1 MGSHFDDER
10 VVGRSW
16 PSEAIAA
23 IAIRQRGCV
32 SHQQLASLG
41 LSRSGIS
48 RAAGRGLLFRVH
60 RGVYA
65 LAPLALR
72 PQQAAEWA
80 AVLAYGERALLSHET
95 ALWLHGINL
104 VGSTNTTVHVTLVGG
119 RTKPAHSGVIV
130 HQAAT
135 LHPSEH
141 HRLHGLPVTSV
152 ARTVIDLSPTQSI
165 RGRERLVDEALR
177 KTSRTK
183 LNEAVAR
190 HFGRPGVRAL
200 SALLDPDR
208 PSSLTWS
215 KAEERLREL
224 LRRAGLPAPESN
236 VELYSGYK
244 PDLLWREQRVIV
256 EYHSREFHSGPGSSK
271 RDPERHN
278 RLTSEGYQ
286 LLYVDI
292 ELLADR
298 PEQLLVLIAQA
309 LVR

>member
-1 MGSHFDDER
+1 MR
-10 VVGRSW
+10 RTW
-16 PSEAIAA
+16 PAQAIARVA
-23 IAIRQRGCV
+23 ERQRTV
-32 SHQQLASLG
+32 
-41 LSRSGIS
+41 IS
-48 RAAGRGLLFRVH
+48 RAQLLQLGVSDSAINRAPARGLLFRVH
-60 RGVYA
+60 RGVYSI
-65 LAPLALR
+65 APPALR
-72 PQQAAEWA
+72 PMWAAEQAAIF
-80 AVLAYGERALLSHET
+80 VHDDVGVLSHQS
-95 ALWLHGINL
+95 AGRLHGLITDD
-104 VGSTNTTVHVTLVGG
+104 VPAVHVTLVASLRRPRHAGIVLH
-119 RTKPAHSGVIV
+119 RTT
-130 HQAAT
+130 Q
-135 LHPSEH
+135 LHRDEY

-165 RGRERLVDEALR
+165 RARERLVDEALR

-200 SALLDPDR
+200 AVLLDPDR

-256 EYHSREFHSGPGSSK
+256 EYHSREFHSGPGSAK

-278 RLTSEGYQ
+278 RLTAEGYQ
-286 LLYVDI
+286 VLYVDI
-292 ELLADR
+292 EQLADR

-309 LVR
+309 LMR